1 MILSVMS
8 SPDYIWPKDTV
19 LKAIEII
26 NIAFMRLLQNIQG
39 CIEANTKI
47 NKAKDK

>member
-1 MILSVMS
+1 MT
-8 SPDYIWPKDTV
+8 KDTV

-39 CIEANTKI
+39 CI
-47 NKAKDK
+47 D